1 MYPEVPYPP
10 VVIFSKTSD
19 GRWLVSD
26 YFGHHV
32 AGRGPTGWNRPSRAP
47 SPGLSSCPKDLLDR
61 PALFLFSRLADRSPC
76 GRDETT
82 THAQDL
88 RLRQAAPELCW

>member
-1 MYPEVPYPP
+1 MRSATGSSSPTDQPCSRPSYIEAMYPEVPYPP

-32 AGRGPTGWNRPSRAP
+32 AGRGPTGWNRPPRAP
-47 SPGLSSCPKDLLDR
+47 SPGLSSCPKDLLDC
-61 PALFLFSRLADRSPC
+61 PALFLSLIHISEPTR
-76 GRDETT
+76 
-82 THAQDL
+82 
-88 RLRQAAPELCW
+88 